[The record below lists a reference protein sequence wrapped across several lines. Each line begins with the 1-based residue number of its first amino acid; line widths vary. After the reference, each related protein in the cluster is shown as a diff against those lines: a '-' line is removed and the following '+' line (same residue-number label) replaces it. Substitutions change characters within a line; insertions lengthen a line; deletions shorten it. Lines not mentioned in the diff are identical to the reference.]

1 MLDEFISEDLPGFD
15 YQLFLMPHVSEY
27 AAKKRVI
34 VEPFRSSDEKAFE
47 AQKERWLLDF
57 DTMKSILRVL
67 YNGYYISLPS

>member
-1 MLDEFISEDLPGFD
+1 MLEEFILEDLPGFD
-15 YQLFLMPHVSEY
+15 YQLFLMPHVSEH

-47 AQKERWLLDF
+47 ARKERGLSDF
-57 DTMKSILRVL
+57 DTMRIYARVL